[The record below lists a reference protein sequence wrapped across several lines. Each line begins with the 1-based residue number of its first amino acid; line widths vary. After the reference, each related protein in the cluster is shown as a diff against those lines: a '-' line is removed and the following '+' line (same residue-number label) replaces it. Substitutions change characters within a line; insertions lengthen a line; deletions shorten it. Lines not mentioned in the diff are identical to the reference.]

1 MSSSTP
7 VSPDSTPDRAAKPDL
22 VLDLRGTP
30 CPINFVRTKLQL
42 QRMAAGQLLEVWIDS
57 GEPVAQVPDSLK
69 MDGYTIEQL
78 VKQGNYYT
86 LQVRNFSTEHESV

>member
-1 MSSSTP
+1 MSDSPAMPTDSSSDCA
-7 VSPDSTPDRAAKPDL
+7 SQPDK

-42 QRMAAGQLLEVWIDS
+42 QQMATGQLLEVWIDP

-69 MDGYTIEQL
+69 MDGYGIEQL
-78 VKQGNYYT
+78 TEQGSYYA
-86 LQVRNFSTEHESV
+86 LQVRNSRS

>member
-1 MSSSTP
+1 MSESVPTSANPTSPSSA
-7 VSPDSTPDRAAKPDL
+7 SPDK

-42 QRMAAGQLLEVWIDS
+42 QQMVEGALLEVWIDA

-69 MDGYTIEQL
+69 MDGYSIEQL
-78 VKQGNYYT
+78 TEQGSYYA
-86 LQVRNFSTEHESV
+86 LQVRNSQS

>member
-1 MSSSTP
+1 MSEPPSQSSDISRTAA
-7 VSPDSTPDRAAKPDL
+7 VPDF

-42 QRMAAGQLLEVWIDS
+42 QRMEAEQLLEVWIDT

-69 MDGYTIEQL
+69 MEGYCIEQL
-78 VKQGNYYT
+78 VNQGNYYA
-86 LQVRNFSTEHESV
+86 LHVRNTSI